1 MQLAPILAASQIAA
15 KAATETAEIGFG
27 DTLPHLL
34 GMLLVFLTL
43 ALLWGICAVSAK
55 TIQTLVPEPAPA
67 PAKASPAPAIPA
79 GTPPE
84 VIAAITA
91 AVATVS
97 GPASR
102 IVSVKRPSSTWAKA
116 GRQSVLSSHKIR

>member
-1 MQLAPILAASQIAA
+1 MHFSPILAATHTAA
-15 KAATETAEIGFG
+15 KAATETADIGLG

-34 GMLLVFLTL
+34 GMALVFITL
-43 ALLWGICAVSAK
+43 AILWGICAVSAK
-55 TIQTLVPEPAPA
+55 VIKTLLPEPAPA
-67 PAKASPAPAIPA
+67 PVRTNAAPAIQA

-84 VIAAITA
+84 IIAAITA
-91 AVATVS
+91 AVASVS
-97 GPASR
+97 GPESR